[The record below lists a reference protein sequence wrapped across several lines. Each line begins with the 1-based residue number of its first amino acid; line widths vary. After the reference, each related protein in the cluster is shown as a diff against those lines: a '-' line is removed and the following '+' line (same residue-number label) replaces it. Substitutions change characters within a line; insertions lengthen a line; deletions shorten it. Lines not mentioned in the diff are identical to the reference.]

1 MVDLDQ
7 IDTALSLAPPN
18 LTEINIEADVELGGH
33 DIDYPEAGIKES
45 FKKLINLHQVKK
57 LQTPFAFLI
66 GFVEDTTKR
75 LQNSLPRNIEF
86 LTLTYNLTEQEGQYS
101 SDMPEW
107 DWEDENIFELLRSWL
122 NDWESCTPCLRGI
135 RIVQIPRDDMGMWDS
150 SLIDRLS
157 HLSVQTGIH
166 IELSPID

>member
-18 LTEINIEADVELGGH
+18 LTEIKIEADVELGGH

-45 FKKLINLHQVKK
+45 FKKLINLHRVKK

-86 LTLTYNLTEQEGQYS
+86 LTLTYNLTEQEGQYN
-101 SDMPEW
+101 SDTPEW
-107 DWEDENIFELLRSWL
+107 DWEDETIFELLRSWL